1 MVMRRLTAPVAAA
14 AMLVEVASADVL
26 AGAFN
31 DPSGAVRDG
40 ERLEGVA
47 GSTLRIRI
55 SYLRKNDTGKNKRFL
70 RAFKIA
76 GNIDD
81 GGNNP
86 SSAGIKSITGPASKL
101 RDRLLSLHRSC
112 PAEPLRWSVTPFRR
126 RISKRQGGVLI
137 IRFRKNFEGDTSF
150 KYAIRTRGDG
160 ESRANVFIR
169 VSAVPSPG

>member
-1 MVMRRLTAPVAAA
+1 MVMRRLTATVAAA
-14 AMLVEVASADVL
+14 AMLVGVASGHVL
-26 AGAFN
+26 AGAVN

-55 SYLRKNDTGKNKRFL
+55 NYLLKNDTGKNKRFL

-81 GGNNP
+81 GGSNP
-86 SSAGIKSITGPASKL
+86 SSAGIKSI
-101 RDRLLSLHRSC
+101 
-112 PAEPLRWSVTPFRR
+112 
-126 RISKRQGGVLI
+126 KRQGGVLI
-137 IRFRKNFEGDTSF
+137 IKFRKNFEGDTSF

-160 ESRANVFIR
+160 ESRANAFIR
-169 VSAVPSPG
+169 VGAVPSPG